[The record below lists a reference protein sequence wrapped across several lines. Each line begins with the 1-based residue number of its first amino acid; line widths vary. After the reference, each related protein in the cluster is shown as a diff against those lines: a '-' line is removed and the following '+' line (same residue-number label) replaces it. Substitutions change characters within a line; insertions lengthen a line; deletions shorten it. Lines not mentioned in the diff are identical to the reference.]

1 MNMFQDS
8 GQLVGTILLLGVV
21 GGWSHGTMG
30 RADLTR

>member
-1 MNMFQDS
+1 MFQDS